1 MRDGKRKRSGRIT
14 SQAIVDRHS
23 RIRRLLIS
31 YSYHGMIEI
40 VPGCEDQCDNDDRS
54 YRCRWGDRFWEV
66 AVVAVRSVASF
77 LYQLVLY
84 SYVYHGTRSHV

>member
-1 MRDGKRKRSGRIT
+1 MGDGKRKWSGRIT

-31 YSYHGMIEI
+31 YSYHGVIEI

-54 YRCRWGDRFWEV
+54 YRCRRGDPSDGNCCRVRGIEV
-66 AVVAVRSVASF
+66 KIR
-77 LYQLVLY
+77 
-84 SYVYHGTRSHV
+84 